1 MIWLIMTAA
10 APEVMA
16 GVGVFLIILCIVIF
30 KKTHKNKVK
39 EEIAKEKKLVKH
51 YQKEI
56 ANATGDAKSVKS
68 VTTIRVG
75 KSDMADC
82 PYCGRRFSVKDGT
95 CPSCGATAQ
104 VTDDEI
110 VVTKTEE
117 HQEVLKAL
125 EYQHRERLEKLKNER
140 SAKRNENLA
149 AMLFSIFFIAAIV
162 FLVIKLVK

>member
-1 MIWLIMTAA
+1 MQLTDVIVI
-10 APEVMA
+10 A
-16 GVGVFLIILCIVIF
+16 GELTIILLCIWAF
-30 KKTHKNKVK
+30 KKAHKNKVK

-56 ANATGDAKSVKS
+56 ANASGDVKSVKS
-68 VTTIRVG
+68 VTTIRIG

-104 VTDDEI
+104 VTDDEV

-140 SAKRNENLA
+140 SAKRNENIT
-149 AMLFSIFFIAAIV
+149 MMVFSIFFIAAFV
-162 FLVIKLVK
+162 FVIMAIIKKAT